1 MGIFSCCFKNEV
13 EQVTLPIEEVE
24 TFEKELII
32 NRKVTSATS
41 KESKDSGCP
50 TESITSE
57 PEHTIQHKGDGDQG
71 VYQAESDLEEEEE
84 EDEPMITEHSEVET
98 VAAIVNETRP
108 ITPELVLTGVKV
120 DSGFSSCRLYYQNSQ
135 IRPFTN
141 DSVRKIQTKAVLAE
155 LSALPTINHTIQS
168 PSGAVAYTYG
178 DQAPIKLAPSRLPP
192 IVRKP
197 NLDRNA
203 IEQNLQKALYNKE
216 KQLQGVRD
224 KLSQREQRR
233 RNVLERKRANM
244 SLNLDQRENDEED
257 EEKPIRRRHTDD
269 ELIAPSSMDL

>member
-120 DSGFSSCRLYYQNSQ
+120 
-135 IRPFTN
+135 